1 MSTTPYDMVDVRL
14 VVREIERY
22 ERVVRMPRTLYELN
36 RDRLV
41 NASPVVV
48 EEVASLIVDCF
59 VDDHGDDFTELT
71 EIEAF
76 VLADEEAVPDLVVDG
91 PSADGG

>member
-1 MSTTPYDMVDVRL
+1 MSTTPFDMVDVRL

-22 ERVVRMPRTLYELN
+22 ERVVRMPRALYEMN
-36 RDRLV
+36 RDRLQ
-41 NASPVVV
+41 NAGPAVV

-76 VLADEEAVPDLVVDG
+76 ALVGEEAVPDLVVDG
-91 PSADGG
+91 PAAEGA